1 MFVYLLKH
9 KLIYMRRN
17 IFTNSFMTK
26 YKKRN
31 ANAKKI
37 KQASKD
43 YAIEDNPKVDGN
55 THQLSSSEDSKS
67 YEESTISRDCSE
79 ILEKSLYNNLIP
91 TQITQ
96 PEDYA
101 CSIKNENVKS
111 EEIKPLL
118 VRGNFTSDSIN
129 DSDRDIATNKPGSVV
144 PYIYGD
150 RDQIVTTNPFL
161 VTMSL
166 WQNFFNAWLRMYNEF
181 FRYPAISPPVIRGYV
196 VYFESLRSQFTNY

>member
-1 MFVYLLKH
+1 
-9 KLIYMRRN
+9 MRRN

-67 YEESTISRDCSE
+67 FEESTISRDCSE
-79 ILEKSLYNNLIP
+79 ILAT

-96 PEDYA
+96 SDYA
-101 CSIKNENVKS
+101 CSVKNENVKS

-118 VRGNFTSDSIN
+118 VRGSFTSDSIN

-161 VTMSL
+161 ATMSL
-166 WQNFFNAWLRMYNEF
+166 WQNFFNAWLRMCNEF

-196 VYFESLRSQFTNY
+196 VYFESLRSQFTKY